1 MRRSI
6 ATVSKGSRATPKPP
20 PPPPIHE
27 SVCTVRPAT
36 VGVPRLRLLR
46 SYRAARSVACF
57 FSSVSTFRMY
67 ACRRGPSKDPSGRC
81 SRTSVGAADAPA
93 RHLSQRIAFELF
105 NVELQLFDVIGQ
117 DRHFLA
123 LIAQLV
129 RCNTPLARC
138 QKYTR
143 PTRSGLC
150 SPSRSETDRGC
161 ARAWL
166 GASSTLACRGIAT
179 FGERGDLLVGELVL
193 AELPRHQHALFLQH
207 RTHVPARQCICA
219 RQVMS
224 TPVPC
229 NRFCSRRT

>member
-1 MRRSI
+1 MSGSPANATKLPLLYLEPEDDIRSV
-6 ATVSKGSRATPKPP
+6 AFVLSVHRCAPQHCYSKQRVTSDFQAAAAAADPR
-20 PPPPIHE
+20 
-27 SVCTVRPAT
+27 VCTVRPAT

-150 SPSRSETDRGC
+150 SPSRSETDRRC

-179 FGERGDLLVGELVL
+179 IR
-193 AELPRHQHALFLQH
+193 
-207 RTHVPARQCICA
+207 
-219 RQVMS
+219 
-224 TPVPC
+224 
-229 NRFCSRRT
+229 